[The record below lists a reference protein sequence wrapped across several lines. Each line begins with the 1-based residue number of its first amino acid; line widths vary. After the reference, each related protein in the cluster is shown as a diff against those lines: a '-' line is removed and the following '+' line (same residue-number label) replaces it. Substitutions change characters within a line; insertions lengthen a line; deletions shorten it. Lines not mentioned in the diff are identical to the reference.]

1 MQNKVKKT
9 LDYFKLNGLGV
20 VKYLAFFCLFYLFNN
35 TLVLGTVS
43 PCFYA
48 FFLTLLFLGEQPFY
62 LLLAYLLATVCS
74 GITVPAIIFSLVLG
88 IVGGAIVQI
97 HKHKGKIIPVWL
109 AFVYGLIFGLIHMLV
124 NLSTLQN
131 FYITTIN
138 AIFNSVFLVC
148 SLNFLRVVKIRNF
161 NLNLNVDE
169 VVCGCVIL
177 AFVFCGLANVNLY
190 GFDVVKLIGI
200 LFILLSNVTIKNNA
214 FSIILSLVCGLGVT
228 LCNCN
233 LTYVATLGTMG
244 IFTYIFREQFKIYSA
259 LLVVIVDLIFSLF
272 ILPSNNFTW
281 VTVLPSLIASVV
293 FMCVPKRVTNKLSN
307 IFFLSSKSNSL
318 KNILNQN
325 KLQVSKRL
333 LYTSQVFYEM
343 YKNFSSL
350 VKGNLDIKNAKLLIC
365 NEVIKNNCANCPQ
378 RAKCLKGF
386 NSELKKIFEN
396 LVNVGFE
403 KGKITLVDLPA
414 YLTNRCGKL
423 NQVVTSMNS
432 LLTEYKNYSKMI
444 GNLDA
449 SKVLIAEQLGGISSI
464 LLNLSQETKQVVNV
478 DESQEKLIKETLV
491 YNNIIPSEV
500 VCFEK
505 DEKTNVVSLIIRT
518 TDFDNE
524 KITMLLSKIFKN
536 KMIVEDILESS
547 DSNLTYVSYKTAPVY
562 DIALGIAQ
570 TSKGGEVI
578 CGDTHSTSKLIG
590 DKFMVALCD
599 GMGHGEKAN
608 SSSELSLSLIENF
621 YKAGFDDQTILTSV
635 NKLLNLSSQEVFSAL
650 DISVVDLK
658 NGEVDFIKQGATI
671 GFVKKGEVIS
681 KIESNSLPMGILEE
695 VKPKVTKTVLS
706 PDDYVIM
713 LSDGVVDAFG
723 EEELLQNFLKNINLS
738 NPQEVADRILNRAKR
753 EQQNYPDDDMTV
765 LVAKLFY
772 NFA

>member
-1 MQNKVKKT
+1 MQLQIKKFMQF
-9 LDYFKLNGLGV
+9 FKLNGVGAL
-20 VKYLAFFCLFYLFNN
+20 KYLGYFALFYLFCN

-62 LLLAYLLATVCS
+62 LLLSYFLATICS
-74 GITVPAIIFSLVLG
+74 GITVPAIIFCIVLG
-88 IVGGAIVQI
+88 VIGGGITCI
-97 HKHKGKIIPVWL
+97 HKYKGKIIPIWL
-109 AFVYGLIFGLIHMLV
+109 AFVYGLVFGLIYMLI
-124 NLSTLQN
+124 NISSLQN
-131 FYITTIN
+131 FYITLIN
-138 AIFNSVFLVC
+138 TLFNSVFLVC
-148 SLNFLRVVKIRNF
+148 SLNFLRVVKTRNF

-177 AFVFCGLANVNLY
+177 AFIFCGLQNINLY
-190 GFDVVKLIGI
+190 SFDIVKLVGL
-200 LFILLSNVTIKNNA
+200 LFILLANVTIKTNA
-214 FSIILSLVCGLGVT
+214 IGIILGLVCGLGAT
-228 LCNCN
+228 LCNCTLN
-233 LTYVATLGTMG
+233 YVALFSCVS
-244 IFTYIFREQFKIYSA
+244 IFAYIFKEQFKIYSS
-259 LLVVIVDLIFSLF
+259 LLAVIIDLIFSLF
-272 ILPSNNFTW
+272 ILPINNFN
-281 VTVLPSLIASVV
+281 VFSVMPSLIASVL
-293 FMCVPKRVTNKLSN
+293 FLCVPKKATNKLSN

-325 KLQVSKRL
+325 KLQVSKKL

-343 YKNFSSL
+343 YKNFNSL
-350 VKGNLDIKNAKLLIC
+350 VKGNLDVKNAKLLIC
-365 NEVIKNNCANCPQ
+365 SEVIKHNCTNCPQ

-432 LLTEYKNYSKMI
+432 LLTEYKNYTKMI

-449 SKVLIAEQLGGISSI
+449 SKVLIAEQLGGISNI

-478 DESQEKLIKETLV
+478 DETQEKIIKETLV

-505 DEKTNVVSLIIRT
+505 DEKTNVVSLIIRSC
-518 TDFDNE
+518 DFDNE
-524 KITMLLSKIFKN
+524 KITSILTKIFKN
-536 KMIVEDILESS
+536 KMIVEDVLESS
-547 DSNLTYVSYKTAPVY
+547 DSTLTYVSYKTAPTY

-570 TSKGGEVI
+570 STKGGEIV
-578 CGDTHSTSKLIG
+578 CGDSHSTSKLLG
-590 DKFMVALCD
+590 DKFMFALCD

-608 SSSELSLSLIENF
+608 KSSELSLSLIENF

-635 NKLLNLSSQEVFSAL
+635 NKLLNLNTQEVFSAL

-671 GFVKKGEVIS
+671 GFVKKGETLS

-695 VKPKVTKTVLS
+695 IKPKVTKTVLS

-723 EEELLQNFLKNINLS
+723 EEEILQNFLKNIS
-738 NPQEVADRILNRAKR
+738 QTNPQEVADKILNRAKR
-753 EQQNYPDDDMTV
+753 EQKNYPEDDMTV